1 MPTDEGDWG
10 DEPRREES
18 ADSGGEE
25 VSGGYDMAPLPQDEA
40 VKKAADKVGK
50 ENRRKRSRSLLKA
63 DEVPHPFTIRQGWL
77 DGLYLSTVWPMTLA
91 FCFFFF
97 PLMIFVSLAAAI
109 TAHDAEARRNALMT
123 IAFCFLPMFVLCCV
137 GVIAKSMNPG

>member
-10 DEPRREES
+10 AEPRREES
-18 ADSGGEE
+18 ADASGEE
-25 VSGGYDMAPLPQDEA
+25 VSGGYDVSPLPADEEI
-40 VKKAADKVGK
+40 KRAADKVGK
-50 ENRRKRSRSLLKA
+50 KKRRKRSRSLLKA

-77 DGLYLSTVWPMTLA
+77 DGLYISTTWPITLA

-97 PLMIFVSLAAAI
+97 PVMIFVSIAAAI

-123 IAFCFLPMFVLCCV
+123 IPFCLLPMFVLCCIV
-137 GVIAKSMNPG
+137 SLAQSLNPR